1 MPREV
6 LKSPQLLE
14 KVLDIM
20 PVGVWILN
28 RLGDIVYVN
37 PAGKSIWAGAKYI
50 GVDQFGEYRGWW
62 RHNGEPIP
70 AEEWAAARAITRGET
85 TLNEEVDIQS
95 FDGSRKAILN
105 SALPIRNE
113 QGDIVGAVC
122 VNVDVTERIR
132 FENML
137 KEMAHTDALTRAYTR
152 RRFHELL
159 DDELARAQRYGHPFS
174 LIMFDIDRFK
184 LINDTHGHA
193 AGDEVLGLVSQQVRL
208 HIRSTDYFARYG
220 GDEFV
225 ILLPETLQQEARAL
239 AEKLRQTLERECV
252 PQVGAISCSFGVY
265 QYRDGDTAEQM
276 LREVD
281 AALYQA
287 KGGGRNRV
295 ESRE

>member
-28 RLGDIVYVN
+28 RLGEIVYVN

-50 GVDQFGEYRGWW
+50 GMDQFGEYRGWW
-62 RHNGEPIP
+62 RRNGERIP

-159 DDELARAQRYGHPFS
+159 DDELARAQRYGHLFS

-225 ILLPETLQQEARAL
+225 ILLPETSQQEARAL

-252 PQVGAISCSFGVY
+252 PHAGTISCSFGVY
-265 QYRDGDTAEQM
+265 QYRDGVTAEHM